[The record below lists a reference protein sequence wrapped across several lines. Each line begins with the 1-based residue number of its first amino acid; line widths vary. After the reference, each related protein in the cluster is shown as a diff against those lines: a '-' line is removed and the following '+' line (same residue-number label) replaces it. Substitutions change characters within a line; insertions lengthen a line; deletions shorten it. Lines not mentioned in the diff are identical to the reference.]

1 MNEFFSN
8 FVPFSNNGFVYF
20 ERGEESDYSIDS
32 SSESVGYE
40 EEEPEQGLYSEQIE
54 MLPRY
59 TYLKRLGVDDQCAVC
74 ISSIKH
80 NETVRRLPCHH
91 VFHCECIDEWLK
103 RKAACPVCRDQ
114 IDDLI

>member
-40 EEEPEQGLYSEQIE
+40 EEEPEQGLY
-54 MLPRY
+54 
-59 TYLKRLGVDDQCAVC
+59 
-74 ISSIKH
+74 
-80 NETVRRLPCHH
+80 
-91 VFHCECIDEWLK
+91 
-103 RKAACPVCRDQ
+103 
-114 IDDLI
+114 